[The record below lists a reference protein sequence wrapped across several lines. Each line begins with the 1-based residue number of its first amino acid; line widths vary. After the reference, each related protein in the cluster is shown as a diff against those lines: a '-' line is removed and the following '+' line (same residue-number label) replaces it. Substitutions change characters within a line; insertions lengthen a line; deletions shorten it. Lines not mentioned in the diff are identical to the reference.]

1 MHVLIG
7 KPTPFAPQAA
17 KAPLAPQASFPP
29 DAAKAPLGRL
39 APLALQASIIPK
51 APLPVFPGYSYLLDS
66 IQYSPFLPT
75 APNGSGTKGTSEA
88 GGVRGAWGS

>member
-17 KAPLAPQASFPP
+17 KAPLAPQASFTP

-39 APLALQASIIPK
+39 APLALQASIR
-51 APLPVFPGYSYLLDS
+51 
-66 IQYSPFLPT
+66 
-75 APNGSGTKGTSEA
+75 E
-88 GGVRGAWGS
+88 